1 MSGIRGLFLL
11 EVSCCSEW
19 VFEVI
24 GREILSS
31 ETLFPGRLRQCSQN
45 TSKSSVRP
53 PIFQGPN
60 GCTPARFL
68 SGCGPEVVQKSASRR
83 SFVLLQAPF
92 LDSFRLAEYPDR
104 TCAVSAV
111 GIVFSKPKHAG
122 CRIPAHY
129 AHSMPW
135 S

>member
-68 SGCGPEVVQKSASRR
+68 SGCGPEVVQKSASGR
-83 SFVLLQAPF
+83 SPGISF
-92 LDSFRLAEYPDR
+92 LDRESVGEVGLPPHCRLF
-104 TCAVSAV
+104 TNLL
-111 GIVFSKPKHAG
+111 
-122 CRIPAHY
+122 
-129 AHSMPW
+129 
-135 S
+135 